1 MPGSVFAPRPEG
13 SEDARPMS
21 EPGTVELARAQ
32 KIFTASVRALRTGP
46 IILVVA
52 LVLAIVDIGG
62 GDVTILAAATLLLC
76 FIATAFG
83 LAGLFGLA
91 LAHETP
97 GVPPSPPW
105 CVPCGIISIVGS
117 FGVGLFGLI
126 T

>member
-1 MPGSVFAPRPEG
+1 
-13 SEDARPMS
+13 MS
-21 EPGTVELARAQ
+21 QTGQAELARAQ
-32 KIFTASVRALRTGP
+32 KIFELCVHSLRIGP
-46 IILVVA
+46 SLLVVA

-62 GDVTILAAATLLLC
+62 GDGTILSAVTLLLC
-76 FIATAFG
+76 FIATFFG

-97 GVPPSPPW
+97 GVPPSPHW
-105 CVPCGIISIVGS
+105 CVPCGIVSIVGS